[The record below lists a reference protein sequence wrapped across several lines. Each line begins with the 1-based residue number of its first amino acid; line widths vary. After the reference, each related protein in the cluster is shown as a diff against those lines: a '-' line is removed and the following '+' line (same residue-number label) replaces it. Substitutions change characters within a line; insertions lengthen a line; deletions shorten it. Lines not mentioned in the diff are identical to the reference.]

1 MSQWLVRF
9 VREEEGQDI
18 VEYAFLLGFIAMV
31 AVAAI
36 TILGTNLN
44 TFFNGVAT
52 QAPLGGGGGS

>member
-1 MSQWLVRF
+1 MSQLLARF

-44 TFFNGVAT
+44 TFFNNVAT
-52 QAPLGGGGGS
+52 QQPLGGGS

>member
-36 TILGTNLN
+36 QLLGTNLS
-44 TFFNGVAT
+44 TFFNSVAT
-52 QAPLGGGGGS
+52 QSPFAGGS